1 MPKRMINEGV
11 IVHRDGKRVRPEIG
25 KLFDLTADEIADI
38 EKVRPRAISTL
49 KEVEEDERG
58 SAQKAADD
66 DNDNDDD
73 NADAKSTAAAA
84 KTTAAKTTGRG
95 KGKSNADGL

>member
-11 IVHRDGKRVRPEIG
+11 IVHRDGKRIRPEIG

-49 KEVEEDERG
+49 KEVEEDKRG
-58 SAQKAADD
+58 ASQKAADD
-66 DNDNDDD
+66 DTED
-73 NADAKSTAAAA
+73 NADDKAAAAAA
-84 KTTAAKTTGRG
+84 KTTAAAKTAG
-95 KGKSNADGL
+95 KGKAKSNADGL

>member
-49 KEVEEDERG
+49 KEVEEDKRG
-58 SAQKAADD
+58 AAQKAADD
-66 DNDNDDD
+66 DNDDD
-73 NADAKSTAAAA
+73 NADDKSTAAAA

>member
-49 KEVEEDERG
+49 KEVEEDKRG
-58 SAQKAADD
+58 TAQKAADD
-66 DNDNDDD
+66 DTED
-73 NADAKSTAAAA
+73 NADDKSTAAAA

>member
-49 KEVEEDERG
+49 KEVEEDKRG
-58 SAQKAADD
+58 AAQKAADD
-66 DNDNDDD
+66 DNDDD
-73 NADAKSTAAAA
+73 NADDKSTAAAA
-84 KTTAAKTTGRG
+84 KTTAATKTTGRG

>member
-11 IVHRDGKRVRPEIG
+11 IVHRDGKRIRPEIG

-49 KEVEEDERG
+49 KEVEEDKRG
-58 SAQKAADD
+58 TTQKAADD
-66 DNDNDDD
+66 DTED
-73 NADAKSTAAAA
+73 NADDKSTAAAA